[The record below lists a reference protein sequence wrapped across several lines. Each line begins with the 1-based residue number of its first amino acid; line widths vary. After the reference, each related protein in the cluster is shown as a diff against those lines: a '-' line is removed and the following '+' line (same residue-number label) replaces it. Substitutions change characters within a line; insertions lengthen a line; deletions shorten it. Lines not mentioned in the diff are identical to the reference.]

1 MRSFSYLAAVCVL
14 TILSSSPVLSAPA
27 KKLKT
32 VKVKDSSSSK
42 KAKKAI
48 PSKLPMLMKGYELYA
63 WQSRKAWH
71 FTLLPGTNRNKR
83 KSEILSYKSFCHGKF
98 CKLTVKGLPA
108 LKSLLKRLP
117 KRTFV
122 SMGRV
127 DVAHP
132 KRKVPM
138 SRYLSWI
145 KACQRAGLR
154 CS

>member
-1 MRSFSYLAAVCVL
+1 MRVLSYLAAVCAL
-14 TILSSSPVLSAPA
+14 TFLGRSPVLSAPA
-27 KKLKT
+27 KRYK
-32 VKVKDSSSSK
+32 KVKDSFSSK

-48 PSKLPMLMKGYELYA
+48 PSKLPTLMKGYELYA
-63 WQSRKAWH
+63 WQSKKAWF

-83 KSEILSYKSFCHGKF
+83 KSEILSYKSFCHGMF

-108 LKSLLKRLP
+108 LKGLLKRLP
-117 KRTFV
+117 KRSFV

-132 KRKVPM
+132 KRTVPM
-138 SRYLSWI
+138 RRYLTWI

-154 CS
+154 CP